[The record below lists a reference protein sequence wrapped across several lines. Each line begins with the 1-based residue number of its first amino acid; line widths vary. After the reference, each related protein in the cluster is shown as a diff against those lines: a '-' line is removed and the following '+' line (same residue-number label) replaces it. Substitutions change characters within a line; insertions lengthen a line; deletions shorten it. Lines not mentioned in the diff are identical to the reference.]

1 MLEQRARIGRSGG
14 HIVGATT
21 TAAGSQPR
29 RLPAADHGRTAAS
42 IEEAEPQQRRRPN
55 PRFLDLS
62 LCSHFAGAVRQLD
75 GTGANGPRR
84 PPTGAGRLRH
94 QVGAV
99 PPARCSRWE
108 APLQPAKPVGE
119 LKPRRWVLPCRQW

>member
-21 TAAGSQPR
+21 TTAGGHPR
-29 RLPAADHGRTAAS
+29 SHSGLD
-42 IEEAEPQQRRRPN
+42 EEAEPQQRRRLN
-55 PRFLDLS
+55 PPFLDLS
-62 LCSHFAGAVRQLD
+62 SVPTSAGAVRQLD

-84 PPTGAGRLRH
+84 PPAGAVRLRH

-108 APLQPAKPVGE
+108 APLQPAKSVGE
-119 LKPRRWVLPCRQW
+119 LKHRRWVLPCRQW